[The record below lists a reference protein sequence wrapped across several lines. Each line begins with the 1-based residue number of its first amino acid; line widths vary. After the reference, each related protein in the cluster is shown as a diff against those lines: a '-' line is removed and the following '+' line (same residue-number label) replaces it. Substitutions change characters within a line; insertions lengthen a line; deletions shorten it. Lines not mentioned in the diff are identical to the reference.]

1 MKFILEAGLTLSLFL
16 SPIQADVF
24 SGTVLVRDLSY
35 IDVVAHRGASG
46 YAPENTFAAFDK
58 AVQMGADYIELD
70 VHRSKDGELVVI
82 HDSTVDRTTD
92 GSGKVGELTV
102 EELRALDAGS
112 WMGDAFAGET
122 IPTLDEVL
130 DRYYGKIGLLIELKT
145 PDVYPG
151 IEEEVAEMLKERNLD
166 RPQDEEIMIQSF
178 NFESMKKMKQ
188 LLPDVPIGV
197 LTSSR
202 TDTSDEALK
211 EFATYADYFNPQY
224 GLISQTLVDRAHAHG
239 LKVGSWTVRNRKTA
253 NLLIAAGVDAIITDY
268 PDYVR

>member
-102 EELRALDAGS
+102 EELNALDAGS
-112 WMGDAFAGET
+112 WMEMRLPAKQS
-122 IPTLDEVL
+122 
-130 DRYYGKIGLLIELKT
+130 RLLTRFSIVITEK
-145 PDVYPG
+145 
-151 IEEEVAEMLKERNLD
+151 
-166 RPQDEEIMIQSF
+166 
-178 NFESMKKMKQ
+178 
-188 LLPDVPIGV
+188 
-197 LTSSR
+197 
-202 TDTSDEALK
+202 SDC
-211 EFATYADYFNPQY
+211 
-224 GLISQTLVDRAHAHG
+224 
-239 LKVGSWTVRNRKTA
+239 
-253 NLLIAAGVDAIITDY
+253 
-268 PDYVR
+268 